1 MNKNN
6 NLEIEINKDKYITT
20 NIINSGISGTTLA
33 LKQKDNKYI
42 YSTLICKLYKKNNLN
57 SKIKID
63 KKIYEEIYKKD
74 ISPKFIGTKKI
85 NKEIKI
91 NQFINNSSYDNNI
104 DIYEI
109 GGFTTLLNY
118 LMLSINL
125 NLENYKDIIN
135 IIDITLNKIEILNK
149 ELNIIHRDLHL
160 ENIMIKNNYTIYLF
174 NLLSLLNNE
183 NDKQKINKLNNIIHK
198 ILLNKDKDF
207 EKYQDKELLNN
218 GYKNIKLIDNK
229 LNIDINII
237 DYDFMINYKDIIK
250 FTKKYNLKDKK
261 IKDVIELIMIMFY
274 YNDKLFFIISF
285 IETLNNY
292 KKNLN
297 KTKKGEENFNIINK
311 YLIKKYNEIINNIS
325 KINYLKNIKDEFL
338 IRYLIDIFLGILRHY
353 NNYNNELYN
362 INQKIFD
369 NIFNFIYNKEYLKD
383 ENKIFSQYLIINN
396 LFNEK

>member
-1 MNKNN
+1 MNKKN

-20 NIINSGISGTTLA
+20 NIINSGTSGTTLA

-57 SKIKID
+57 SKNKKID

-74 ISPKFIGTKKI
+74 ISPKLLQSIKI

-109 GGFTTLLNY
+109 AGFTTLLNY

-198 ILLNKDKDF
+198 IILNKDKDF
-207 EKYQDKELLNN
+207 KKYQDKELLNN
-218 GYKNIKLIDNK
+218 GYKNINLTDNK

-237 DYDFMINYKDIIK
+237 DYDFMINYKDIIN
-250 FTKKYNLKDKK
+250 FSKKYNLKDKK

-285 IETLNNY
+285 IEFLNNY
-292 KKNLN
+292 KKNLI
-297 KTKKGEENFNIINK
+297 KSKKGYENFNIINK
-311 YLIKKYNEIINNIS
+311 YLIKKYNDIINIIS
-325 KINYLKNIKDEFL
+325 NINYLKNKDEFL
-338 IRYLIDIFLGILRHY
+338 IRYFIDIFLGIIRHY
-353 NNYNNELYN
+353 NNYNNELYI

-396 LFNEK
+396 LFS